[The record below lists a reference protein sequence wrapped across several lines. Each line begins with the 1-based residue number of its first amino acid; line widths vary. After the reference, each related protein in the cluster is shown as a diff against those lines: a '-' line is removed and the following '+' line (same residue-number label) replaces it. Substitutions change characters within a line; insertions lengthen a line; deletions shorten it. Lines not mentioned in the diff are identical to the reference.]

1 MPDKDCPVCGKPL
14 KKEGFDIPFETFLG
28 FKGDKEPDIDL
39 NFSGEYQSKAHKY
52 TEVIFGAGQTF
63 RAGTIG
69 TLAEKTAFGYVKNY
83 YEEKGIHKRNC
94 EIDRIVAGCTGI
106 HRTTGQHPGGIIV
119 LPYGEDIN
127 SFTPVQ
133 HPANDQTTDIVT
145 THFDYHSIDSNLL
158 KLDILGHDDPTMIRM
173 LEDLTGLD
181 AQKIPLDSKEVM
193 SLFQNTDALH
203 ITPDDIGGCPLGC
216 LGVPEFGTDFAMQM
230 LLDTQPTELSDLIRI
245 AGLAHGTDVWLGNAQ
260 TLIKEGKC
268 TISTA
273 ICTRDD
279 IMTYLISKGMDN
291 AQSFTIMESVRKG
304 KGLKPEW
311 ETAMREHD
319 VPEWYIWSC
328 KKIKYMFP
336 KAHAAAYVMMAW
348 RIAWFKIFQPLAYYA
363 AFFSIRATAFN
374 YELMC
379 LGRDRLEYYLDDYKK
394 RKDTLSKKEQDT
406 LRDMRVVQEMY
417 ARGFEFVPV
426 DLYKAQAHRFQI
438 VDGKLMPALD
448 TIDGLG
454 DKAADAV
461 VLAAMDGTFLSKDD
475 FQNRTKVSKTVI
487 SLMDDLK
494 LFGNL
499 PQSNQISLF
508 DFTA

>member
-1 MPDKDCPVCGKPL
+1 MVGRTLDNLFPKEFGTKGEVAL
-14 KKEGFDIPFETFLG
+14 KAEHLMEGGVLDDVSFEAYNGQVLG
-28 FKGDKEPDIDL
+28 FAGL
-39 NFSGEYQSKAHKY
+39 VGAGR
-52 TEVIFGAGQTF
+52 TETMRAIFGA
-63 RAGTIG
+63 
-69 TLAEKTAFGYVKNY
+69 
-83 YEEKGIHKRNC
+83 
-94 EIDRIVAGCTGI
+94 D
-106 HRTTGQHPGGIIV
+106 
-119 LPYGEDIN
+119 
-127 SFTPVQ
+127 
-133 HPANDQTTDIVT
+133 
-145 THFDYHSIDSNLL
+145 
-158 KLDILGHDDPTMIRM
+158 
-173 LEDLTGLD
+173 
-181 AQKIPLDSKEVM
+181 PLDSGKIFIHGKEVKIKTPRHAIQNGIAFLTEDRKGQGLVLQESIRNNVILANM
-193 SLFQNTDALH
+193 KGFTSGLFLNDKKISEATEANIRDLR
-203 ITPDDIGGCPLGC
+203 IKTPSADEIVGQLSGGNQQKVVIGKWLNSDS
-216 LGVPEFGTDFAMQM
+216 EIFIFDE
-230 LLDTQPTELSDLIRI
+230 PTRGI
-245 AGLAHGTDVWLGNAQ
+245 DVGAKIEVYNVMNA
-260 TLIKEGKC
+260 LIKEGKC

-311 ETAMREHD
+311 EKAMREHD

-374 YELMC
+374 YEMMC
-379 LGRDRLEYYLDDYKK
+379 LGRERLEYYLEDYKK

-417 ARGFEFVPV
+417 ARGYEFVPV

-438 VDGKLMPALD
+438 IDGKLMPALD

-461 VLAAMDGTFLSKDD
+461 VLAAMDGPFLSKDD

-487 SLMDDLK
+487 ALMDDLK
-494 LFGNL
+494 IFGNL